1 MYKKKFQK
9 NFYTYKKSFTNSKF
23 SFFQLG
29 GDRMGKQ
36 NELQR
41 SIKSRH
47 MFMISLGG
55 VIGTGFFLS
64 TGNIMHNAGPFGTLL
79 AYAVGGLTMFLVMLC
94 LGELAVY
101 NPTSGSF
108 HEYATRYISPG
119 VGFSV
124 GIIYWLNWVVTVGSE
139 FTAVGLLMQRWFPES
154 PVWVWSVIFG
164 VTIFVF
170 NALSVKFFA
179 ESEFWF
185 AGLKI
190 IIVIIFIFLGA
201 AAIFGIVPVTGHEHA
216 PLLSNFTGEGGL
228 LPNGF
233 APILIAM
240 VSISFAFSGTELI
253 GITAGESEN
262 PSRDIPRSIKNIVWR
277 TLFFFIG
284 AIIVLGALL
293 PWEDSSVSKSPFVTV
308 FDMLGI
314 PYAADIMNFVIIT
327 ALLSV
332 ANSGLY
338 ASTRMLWSLSKEKMV
353 PKALGTINK
362 RGVPMNALIVCMLI
376 SCLSLLSSIIAP
388 TTVYVMLVAV
398 AGFGVVVGWMGIVVS
413 QFMFR
418 RQYLKEGGKLE
429 DLKFRVKLYP
439 LVPILAFLLCLG
451 ATLGLLLDPEQRSVL
466 YFGVPAMIACYFWY
480 HIQKKIADKREA
492 RLSETV
498 EEK

>member
-1 MYKKKFQK
+1 
-9 NFYTYKKSFTNSKF
+9 
-23 SFFQLG
+23 
-29 GDRMGKQ
+29 
-36 NELQR
+36 
-41 SIKSRH
+41 
-47 MFMISLGG
+47 
-55 VIGTGFFLS
+55 
-64 TGNIMHNAGPFGTLL
+64 
-79 AYAVGGLTMFLVMLC
+79 
-94 LGELAVY
+94 
-101 NPTSGSF
+101 
-108 HEYATRYISPG
+108 
-119 VGFSV
+119 
-124 GIIYWLNWVVTVGSE
+124 
-139 FTAVGLLMQRWFPES
+139 
-154 PVWVWSVIFG
+154 
-164 VTIFVF
+164 
-170 NALSVKFFA
+170 
-179 ESEFWF
+179 
-185 AGLKI
+185 
-190 IIVIIFIFLGA
+190 
-201 AAIFGIVPVTGHEHA
+201 
-216 PLLSNFTGEGGL
+216 
-228 LPNGF
+228 
-233 APILIAM
+233 
-240 VSISFAFSGTELI
+240 
-253 GITAGESEN
+253 
-262 PSRDIPRSIKNIVWR
+262 
-277 TLFFFIG
+277 
-284 AIIVLGALL
+284 
-293 PWEDSSVSKSPFVTV
+293 
-308 FDMLGI
+308 MLGI